1 MPYAPPTC
9 AAQVGFGYMGQ
20 YLCQRVRTMLFG
32 SMMRQEIGWFDMEEN
47 SSGRLNTMLSR

>member
-1 MPYAPPTC
+1 
-9 AAQVGFGYMGQ
+9 MGQ